1 MGGRPLLEAVGS
13 DLEGQGYGE
22 HRRDVTV
29 DVLARTPDIGEPLAA
44 PKTRPGSCFT
54 DRGNGSLELV
64 THREVF
70 GETLE
75 EILRF
80 PVDVVHR
87 HSGNMIRRS
96 WPLLPQTGRSPLMP
110 PRSHR

>member
-54 DRGNGSLELV
+54 DRGHGSLDLV
-64 THREVF
+64 THREV
-70 GETLE
+70 
-75 EILRF
+75 
-80 PVDVVHR
+80 
-87 HSGNMIRRS
+87 SGKPSKKSSGFRS
-96 WPLLPQTGRSPLMP
+96 TSSTATPEP
-110 PRSHR
+110 